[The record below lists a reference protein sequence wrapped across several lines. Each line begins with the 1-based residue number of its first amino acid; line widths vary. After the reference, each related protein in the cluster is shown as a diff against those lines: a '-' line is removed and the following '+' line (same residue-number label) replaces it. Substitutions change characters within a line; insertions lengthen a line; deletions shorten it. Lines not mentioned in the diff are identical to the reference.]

1 MVPRIGPLDPM
12 PSAETALVEPNGLV
26 AVGGGL
32 AVPRLIDA
40 YRRGIFPWFD
50 AGDPVLWWS
59 PDPRLVLPTD
69 AVHVSRSLARR
80 LRRRDVTVT
89 ADTAFAEVMAACA
102 APRGGDRRTWIT
114 PSMRRAYE
122 ALHAHGAAHSLEV
135 WLDGELA
142 GGIYGVAIG
151 RAYLRRVD
159 VLARHRRL
167 EDRDRLPGP
176 AAGPLGRA
184 VHRLPGPQR
193 PPHLVWAPTSC
204 RAANSSTGSPDWS
217 ICRRSRARGASTPT
231 CPIGWRQPATRQAIL
246 APRSGRRPLLSSSSR

>member
-50 AGDPVLWWS
+50 HGDPVLWWS

-89 ADTAFAEVMAACA
+89 ADTAFAAVVAACA

-122 ALHAHGAAHSLEV
+122 ALHAQGAAHSLEV

-151 RAYLRRVD
+151 RAYFGESMFSR
-159 VLARHRRL
+159 AHRRL
-167 EDRDRLPGP
+167 QDRDRLPGS

-184 VHRLPGPQR
+184 VHRLPGLQR
-193 PPHLVWAPTSC
+193 PPHLVGRP
-204 RAANSSTGSPDWS
+204 RVAATPIPRPDRRTG
-217 ICRRSRARGASTPT
+217 RSAGDSEP
-231 CPIGWRQPATRQAIL
+231 L
-246 APRSGRRPLLSSSSR
+246 APRPRPARSGGGGRASGRRYWFVRAFLAANP